1 MAKIPK
7 EKIYQ
12 TRISAFNF
20 LMKYKYTQN
29 NELSVENIYKI
40 HKQMWNDGLIAN
52 SKDILHFKEY
62 VSKNSNREHY

>member
-1 MAKIPK
+1 
-7 EKIYQ
+7 
-12 TRISAFNF
+12 
-20 LMKYKYTQN
+20 MKYKYTQN

-62 VSKNSNREHY
+62 VSKKF